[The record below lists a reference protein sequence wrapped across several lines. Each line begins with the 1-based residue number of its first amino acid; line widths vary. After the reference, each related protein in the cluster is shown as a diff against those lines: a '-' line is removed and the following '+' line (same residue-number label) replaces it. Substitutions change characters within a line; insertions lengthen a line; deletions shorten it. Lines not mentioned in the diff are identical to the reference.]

1 MWQDATF
8 STLVGRL
15 LEIVS
20 IFVLVVFALAL
31 LVIIWKIISAWV
43 LNAGDEGKREEGK
56 KTVVF
61 AFVVLVV
68 MASVWG
74 IVALLGNGL
83 GLTNVSNN
91 TSSSGFSNSSN
102 SNSSSNNDDPWGGL
116 GSFGEGTQ
124 NINRKSTADFSKNF
138 WSGGSFGEGANNPPE
153 NGLRSIFDGF
163 GRGR

>member
-8 STLVGRL
+8 STLVGQL

-20 IFVLVVFALAL
+20 IFVLVIFALAL
-31 LVIIWKIISAWV
+31 LVIIWKIINAWV
-43 LNAGDEGKREEGK
+43 IHAGDEAKREEGK
-56 KTVVF
+56 KTILF

-83 GLTNVSNN
+83 GLTDVSNN

-102 SNSSSNNDDPWGGL
+102 SNNSSNNDDPWGGL
-116 GSFGEGTQ
+116 ESFGEGTQ
-124 NINRKSTADFSKNF
+124 NINHDSTADFSENF
-138 WSGGSFGEGANNPPE
+138 WSGGSMGEGTGDN
-153 NGLRSIFDGF
+153 SSTFFDWF
-163 GRGR
+163 DRGR